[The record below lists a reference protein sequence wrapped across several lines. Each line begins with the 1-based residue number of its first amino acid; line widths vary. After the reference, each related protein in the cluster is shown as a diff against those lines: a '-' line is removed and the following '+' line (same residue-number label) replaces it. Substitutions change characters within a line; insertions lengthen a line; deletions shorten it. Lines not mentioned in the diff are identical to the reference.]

1 MNFTSGYAR
10 RVCFCVVLLTTTSRV
25 VGQEVSTSES
35 VRAEGSAA
43 DVPATFPTGAEG
55 SKSSTGSP
63 GSVGVPA
70 LGFGSSSG
78 TLGVLGRSKPDIS
91 YPYSYTVSLRRRS
104 DLGYF
109 CAGVLVGNRHVLTA
123 AHCVD
128 SSTTSTDS
136 RPQVVVGSIFSTKTS
151 GPGVQVISTQN
162 VFIHPDYKSR
172 GYPDLAILELS
183 SAANQAPLKIP
194 TSTSF
199 RPQNG
204 NLLSSIGWGRKR
216 RDSGYSEIAQV
227 VEVDFISRLR
237 CRRILFRQLMT
248 RQFVRSHQ
256 ICMGGDGVGSCPGDD
271 GGPIILPGD
280 TVTTQV
286 SVSPVD
292 ILVGIVGSSHVC
304 GGSPK
309 PDVHT
314 NIAPFIDWIKS
325 TAGLP

>member
-1 MNFTSGYAR
+1 MREECAPSIHLER
-10 RVCFCVVLLTTTSRV
+10 L
-25 VGQEVSTSES
+25 VGQES

-43 DVPATFPTGAEG
+43 DVPTTFPTGPEG
-55 SKSSTGSP
+55 SGSVPGSP

-70 LGFGSSSG
+70 SGFASSSG
-78 TLGVLGRSKPDIS
+78 GLGVLGRSKPNTS

-136 RPQVVVGSIFSTKTS
+136 RPQVVVGSAYLSKTS
-151 GPGVQVISTQN
+151 GPGIQVLSTQN

-172 GYPDLAILELS
+172 GFPDLAILELS
-183 SAANQAPLKIP
+183 SAANKAPVRIP
-194 TSTSF
+194 FRTSF

-204 NLLSSIGWGRKR
+204 KLLRSIGWGRKR

-227 VEVDFISRLR
+227 VEVDFIRRLR
-237 CRRILFRQLMT
+237 CIRILFRQFMT
-248 RQFVRSHQ
+248 RQLLRSHQ
-256 ICMGGDGVGSCPGDD
+256 ICMGGDGGGSCPGDD
-271 GGPIILPGD
+271 GGPIIRPGD
-280 TVTTQV
+280 TVTTQI

-304 GGSPK
+304 GGSAK

-314 NIAPFIDWIKS
+314 NVAPFIDWIKS